1 MLKEKVMRIH
11 NSSLLNYFTTFY
23 CYVYACVYLHIWHL
37 EILYNAVLLY
47 ISSQLFVERY
57 CTSSLK

>member
-23 CYVYACVYLHIWHL
+23 CYLYACVYLHIWHL
-37 EILYNAVLLY
+37 EILYTGVLLY
-47 ISSQLFVERY
+47 ISSQLFVER
-57 CTSSLK
+57 